1 MATKH
6 YLYYVE
12 GEDDKKVVDT
22 LKKDMKLIIPGIARV
37 FNVVENVLTNSR
49 LITIKENTT
58 VILVF
63 DTDTGKVDKVKKN
76 IEILKNSSNVKEII
90 CITQVKN
97 LEEELV

>member
-58 VILVF
+58 VILNHP
-63 DTDTGKVDKVKKN
+63 THA
-76 IEILKNSSNVKEII
+76 EMQ
-90 CITQVKN
+90 QVSYMQP
-97 LEEELV
+97 LRSALHR

>member
-1 MATKH
+1 
-6 YLYYVE
+6 
-12 GEDDKKVVDT
+12 
-22 LKKDMKLIIPGIARV
+22 MKLIIPGIARV

-76 IEILKNSSNVKEII
+76 IEILKKF
-90 CITQVKN
+90 
-97 LEEELV
+97 

>member
-37 FNVVENVLTNSR
+37 FNVVENVYLFS
-49 LITIKENTT
+49 
-58 VILVF
+58 
-63 DTDTGKVDKVKKN
+63 
-76 IEILKNSSNVKEII
+76 
-90 CITQVKN
+90 
-97 LEEELV
+97 

>member
-1 MATKH
+1 MVCLRMINLIAKIFNYNNDIITKY

-76 IEILKNSSNVKEII
+76 I
-90 CITQVKN
+90 
-97 LEEELV
+97 

>member
-37 FNVVENVLTNSR
+37 FNVVENSTNQFSTYHDKRKYNGDFSLRYRYWESR
-49 LITIKENTT
+49 
-58 VILVF
+58 
-63 DTDTGKVDKVKKN
+63 
-76 IEILKNSSNVKEII
+76 
-90 CITQVKN
+90 
-97 LEEELV
+97 